1 MSVLGAL
8 RRLYTRT
15 WFWSSLLLA
24 LALTLAFTSS
34 LTLRRGQSHVS
45 ALLALAALFS
55 AVVSCLVLVPRLAQ
69 RFRLDFLDQL
79 RFLRFTG
86 RGAAFLFVVV
96 IIVFAALNTGNNLL
110 YLVVSFL
117 LAAFI
122 VSGLVSNLVLHGLK
136 ISLSV
141 PQAIHAQQRALFFV
155 TLENLKRFAPSFALR
170 LKLHR
175 PRKSPS
181 WTPFFL
187 TERLF
192 PYVLPGEK
200 LQLDVPGHFE
210 QRGIYSIEGF
220 EVWTTFPFGFL
231 SRGRKLDASGKLV
244 VYPELLDLDWLMQR
258 HPGLMGSREIWDR
271 GSGTGLY
278 NIRTY
283 RGGDS
288 TRFVHWKST
297 AKLSNLMVKDFAREE
312 ELPMNLFFFIYLAD
326 PDSQRL
332 AFEKAVSYL
341 ASLVRYY
348 SSGGRRFFFQS
359 SEFQIKVNVGNKGSG
374 ALMEYLARVQPAEKE
389 WSPSKPI
396 PPYSVVFS
404 PERIPGLQGVIQVNY
419 LKLA

>member
-1 MSVLGAL
+1 MRVLGAL
-8 RRLYTRT
+8 RRLRTRT
-15 WFWSSLLLA
+15 GSGSALLLG
-24 LALTLAFTSS
+24 LALVLAVSSS
-34 LTLRRGQSHVS
+34 LTLQQGQRHVPL
-45 ALLALAALFS
+45 LLALAALFS
-55 AVVSCLVLVPRLAQ
+55 AAGSGLLVMPRLAPRI
-69 RFRLDFLDQL
+69 RFDFLDQL
-79 RFLRFTG
+79 RFLRFTR
-86 RGAAFLFVVV
+86 RGAAFLFLVA

-117 LAAFI
+117 LAAFV

-136 ISLSV
+136 ISLRV
-141 PQAIHAQQRALFFV
+141 PQAIHARQWALFFM

-181 WTPFFL
+181 WTPFVL
-187 TERLF
+187 KERLF
-192 PYVLPGEK
+192 PYILPGEK
-200 LQLDVPGHFE
+200 LRLDVPGHFE
-210 QRGIYSIEGF
+210 QRGVYSIEGF

-244 VYPELLDLDWLMQR
+244 VYPELLEIDWLMQR

-271 GSGTGLY
+271 GSGAGLY

-297 AKLSNLMVKDFAREE
+297 AKLSSLMVKDFAREE
-312 ELPMNLFFFIYLAD
+312 ELPVNLFFFNYLAD
-326 PDSQRL
+326 LDSQRP

-348 SSGGRRFFFQS
+348 GSGGRRFCFQS
-359 SEFQIKVNVGNKGSG
+359 NELQIQVNAGNKGYG

-389 WSPSKPI
+389 WSPSQPI

-404 PERIPGLQGVIQVNY
+404 PERMPGLEGVIQVNY